1 MDPFLP
7 ELTERLSY
15 LNRAGYEAIHLLR
28 SAAAAGPLP
37 DDHPAAALWWR
48 ILDQLSETPNQ
59 DLTRPDPVP
68 PASRKATRPFNRHRP
83 VPRSA
88 PPPAHGPGR

>member
-1 MDPFLP
+1 LAN
-7 ELTERLSY
+7 LTG
-15 LNRAGYEAIHLLR
+15 AGFDATLLVR

-48 ILDQLSETPNQ
+48 ILDRLPQTPN
-59 DLTRPDPVP
+59 PDSATSGAVP
-68 PASRKATRPFNRHRP
+68 AMRKTTTTSPQQQRS

-88 PPPAHGPGR
+88 PPPAFGPSR